1 MIKPLSLKTEAH
13 VCVFP
18 LLLRL
23 PRLHERPV
31 SALHGVLSDR
41 GE

>member
-1 MIKPLSLKTEAH
+1 MVKPLSLKTEAH

-18 LLLRL
+18 LLRL
-23 PRLHERPV
+23 PRLHERSL